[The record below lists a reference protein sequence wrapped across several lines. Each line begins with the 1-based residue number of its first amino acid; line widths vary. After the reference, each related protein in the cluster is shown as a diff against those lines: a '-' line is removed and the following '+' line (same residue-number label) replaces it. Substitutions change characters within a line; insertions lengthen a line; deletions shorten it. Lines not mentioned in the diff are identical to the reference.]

1 MSYCPRRGGL
11 SMKQASRWCRVWK
24 RVGQLF
30 CFNSMVC
37 GSSATKMGA
46 CQTLY
51 FSAEDKAS
59 NTVAQNAHLMQVP
72 GVVKDKE
79 NSGQEDG
86 LDVEPLQCEPRVNQY
101 WVWMDNWKDLFLSN
115 TNQSHSLL
123 VLGSHSQDR
132 ASAPH
137 KRVQEMCYDTTL
149 SQLWT
154 SVF

>member
-1 MSYCPRRGGL
+1 
-11 SMKQASRWCRVWK
+11 
-24 RVGQLF
+24 
-30 CFNSMVC
+30 MVC
-37 GSSATKMGA
+37 GSSATKIGA

-101 WVWMDNWKDLFLSN
+101 
-115 TNQSHSLL
+115 
-123 VLGSHSQDR
+123 
-132 ASAPH
+132 
-137 KRVQEMCYDTTL
+137 
-149 SQLWT
+149 
-154 SVF
+154 